1 MSLLLPNKQKIM
13 IIGID
18 FDNTI
23 VSYDKLF
30 YREAMQLG
38 LIDAQ
43 CLKNKTSVRDHIRKT
58 WGDVAWQKLQAL
70 VYGPKIGEAVL
81 IPGVKEFLSMCK
93 KHKVKVF
100 IVSHKTE
107 YASYDPTKTN
117 LRLAAL
123 QWLDDHDFFSDQD
136 FGLKRE
142 DFFFE
147 SNRLDK
153 ISRIKNLCCTL
164 YIDDL
169 EEIFLDESFDQN
181 IDKIL
186 FAPNSTWEID
196 GIKVC
201 TSWKSI
207 TEYVF
212 RECGQD

>member
-1 MSLLLPNKQKIM
+1 M

-23 VSYDKLF
+23 VSYDELF

-38 LIDAQ
+38 LINAQ
-43 CLKNKTSVRDHIRKT
+43 CPKNKISVREYIWKT
-58 WGDVAWQKLQAL
+58 RGDVAWQKLQAL

-107 YASYDPTKTN
+107 YANYDPTRTN
-117 LRLAAL
+117 LRVAAL
-123 QWLDDHDFFSDQD
+123 QWLDNHDFFSDQD
-136 FGLKRE
+136 FGLRRQ

-164 YIDDL
+164 HIDDL

-186 FAPNSTWEID
+186 FAPKNVREIY

-201 TSWKSI
+201 ASWKSI

-212 RECGQD
+212 RECEQD

>member
-1 MSLLLPNKQKIM
+1 M

-23 VSYDKLF
+23 VSYDELF

-43 CLKNKTSVRDHIRKT
+43 CSKNKISVREHIWKT
-58 WGDVAWQKLQAL
+58 RGDVAWQKLQAL

-81 IPGVKEFLSMCK
+81 TPGVKEFLSMCK

-107 YASYDPTKTN
+107 YASYDPTKTD

-123 QWLDDHDFFSDQD
+123 QWLDDHDFFGNKVFKLLHQD
-136 FGLKRE
+136 I
-142 DFFFE
+142 FFE
-147 SNRLDK
+147 STRLEK
-153 ISRIKNLCCTL
+153 ISRIKNLGCTL

-186 FAPNSTWEID
+186 FAPNSTREID

-207 TEYVF
+207 IEYVF
-212 RECGQD
+212 GESERD